1 MSPLAPPPP
10 NLSLAEAIESLREQT
25 GLTKEGLGLES
36 GIHPTE
42 ISRLVSGRRNPTL
55 KTLKRLAKGLGVS
68 TAQLVATEE
77 EFALRRGG
85 PA

>member
-1 MSPLAPPPP
+1 M
-10 NLSLAEAIESLREQT
+10 

-42 ISRLVSGRRNPTL
+42 ISRLVAGRRNPTL

-68 TAQLVATEE
+68 AAQLVATEE
-77 EFALRRGG
+77 KFALERGE
-85 PA
+85 PT